1 LSHYLTQ
8 FFEFRNLQ
16 TEQQTIA
23 QPFAMLVQNILE
35 LPDNPE
41 RTTCLRKILEARD
54 CALRAKIFKIEKY

>member
-1 LSHYLTQ
+1 MNYLAQ
-8 FFEFRNLQ
+8 FFEFRNLP

-41 RTTCLRKILEARD
+41 RTMALRKLLEARD
-54 CALRAKIFKIEKY
+54 CALRAKQFKVTE